1 MSGLPWFKCN
11 PADLLDGLLDLPSD
25 EQGPYMTALAL
36 IYVRGGPLP
45 DDARWLAGN
54 CRLSVRRWNVV
65 RAALIVKGK
74 LYLTDDGRLMNAR
87 AAKELAKRSG
97 DNPEIIGGSLGD
109 NQGAPEAEANKNKK
123 LDGLDKERELEKKSG
138 PKGPC
143 RPKADPLP
151 VRQAFDDW
159 NALAARLRLPIAK
172 NLSDTRR
179 KQIKARL
186 TGVGI
191 AGWREALSAV
201 EASPLC
207 RGENDR
213 GWAADLDFVCQ
224 PKSFNKL
231 REGSYAPAI
240 KPGQSPPRAL
250 AEMSPELIAARRALL
265 EQAPETPNA

>member
-25 EQGPYMTALAL
+25 EQGPYMTVLAL

-74 LYLTDDGRLMNAR
+74 LYLTGDGRLMNAR
-87 AAKELAKRSG
+87 AAKEMAKRSG
-97 DNPEIIGGSLGD
+97 DNPEIIPGSFGD
-109 NQGAPEAEANKNKK
+109 NQEAPETERKENK
-123 LDGLDKERELEKKSG
+123 GLDTLDKDRELEKKE
-138 PKGPC
+138 PKGSC

-151 VRQAFDDW
+151 VKQAFDEW
-159 NALAARLRLPIAK
+159 NALAERRRLPIAK
-172 NLSDTRR
+172 DLSDTRR

-186 TGVGI
+186 TGAGI
-191 AGWREALSAV
+191 EGWREALAAV
-201 EASPLC
+201 ESAPMCL
-207 RGENDR
+207 GDNDR
-213 GWAADLDFVCQ
+213 GWRADLDFVCQ
-224 PKSFNKL
+224 PKSFGRL
-231 REGSYAPAI
+231 REGFYAPKA
-240 KPGQSPPRAL
+240 KPGTGPPRTGL
-250 AEMSPELIAARRALL
+250 SEMSPELIAARRALL